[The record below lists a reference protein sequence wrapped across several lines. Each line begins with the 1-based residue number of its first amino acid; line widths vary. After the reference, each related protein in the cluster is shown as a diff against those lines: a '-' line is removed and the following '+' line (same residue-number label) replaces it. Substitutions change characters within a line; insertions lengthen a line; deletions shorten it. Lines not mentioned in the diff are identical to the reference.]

1 MYFPFN
7 FQSVSLLLL
16 CLQIATAAKV
26 STISLYEE
34 ATPGSKDI
42 NFLSFDKQWTNKVI
56 SRWQYEPTV
65 GENPHGRYQ
74 LKPKCKTELF
84 VLSAI
89 NITYAE
95 ELLKSRNPL
104 KWHNVEYPHKY
115 RYRWYGFTVSK
126 SRRGTVRR
134 TELIMMGQ
142 EPIYGLSTE
151 AYDGPDITAQ
161 NFASELKNE
170 YKDDPYE
177 DYFTVTSKNNAG
189 NQPDTKQSNQ
199 GNATAEEV
207 SETAGGTSCML
218 NPSDQDLGFYD
229 IDNLPG
235 VLHICIVI
243 PSLMVSGSPHANL
256 CPIPVDTPSR
266 TLYPIGIIAPPV
278 SLMSSEPSGSQ
289 GATSPATVD
298 QSKSRR
304 VAATPSCHL
313 CRKRKVKCD
322 RGYPCLSCQRA
333 GAECIYSPPSRLPRG
348 RQGGRRR
355 KDSELLQRI
364 AKLETLVK
372 DLEGDEPTEK
382 ASSSKP
388 QNTNHKSSARL
399 SVSSSDSPPLHPP
412 IDHITSQ
419 TAPPK
424 GDTGAPFWIALSDE
438 INGLRYLLGNQSLD
452 DSDDDEDAEAEH
464 ETISS
469 DSLSHTHSEE
479 SAWVLCGPEG
489 LVVTEGALQYPPRAQ
504 VIELCE
510 VYLTNAH
517 PVYNILHG
525 PSLKRFL
532 RGESLTLDCSPGI
545 KGLDALKF
553 AVFHIA
559 AASLT
564 DTECMQ
570 RIGAP
575 RPQLLAN
582 FRRCIEVALVR
593 ADFMNTVDLSTLQA
607 LVLFIRKS
615 LELTSIAKGS
625 TRSYDQSRFSWT
637 LAGIAVRIG
646 HALGLH
652 DNGCYAGFPLFQA
665 EMRRRL
671 WWNLSVVDVSLAMD
685 RGSEPVIFR
694 GSFNTQL
701 PLHINDEDIWLGGP
715 EIVPERKEFTDM
727 TFSLISQELC
737 QTYRSIMFV
746 QPSDPSEPDVKPE
759 RTWEGRKELVRNAQQ
774 RLEQR
779 YLQYCDT
786 SKPLEWTTKL
796 VANVVMAIL
805 WLGIYRPL
813 VQETIVVPPTDRPNV
828 LVLSVEILEKHAV
841 FATSPVTQQIKW
853 LTANYVQWHTLAIT
867 LAELCVQTE
876 GPLVERAWKIVDRYF
891 DWVARD
897 IADSIRGMR
906 WQPIR
911 KLMIKARKARQQAR
925 EPPQT
930 PAVQATPTPSSF
942 DFNQLG
948 PLPSS
953 PPEAEMENFQIPVT
967 PAYTQRMDDAPQLP
981 TTVTLPQDAFNWD
994 PWLLANTETSIPYN
1008 AVAAWRNWENF
1019 IGDVQGE
1026 NMMPGFEYGMP
1037 QGYNPEPYQ

>member
-126 SRRGTVRR
+126 SRRSTVRR

-235 VLHICIVI
+235 VLHSDGLWLPARQPLPNSCGYSF
-243 PSLMVSGSPHANL
+243 PYSVSYRYNSSAGLSHEFRTERKPGCDVPGH
-256 CPIPVDTPSR
+256 CRSEQISPSR
-266 TLYPIGIIAPPV
+266 
-278 SLMSSEPSGSQ
+278 
-289 GATSPATVD
+289 
-298 QSKSRR
+298 
-304 VAATPSCHL
+304 
-313 CRKRKVKCD
+313 
-322 RGYPCLSCQRA
+322 GYTELPLVQE
-333 GAECIYSPPSRLPRG
+333 AE
-348 RQGGRRR
+348 
-355 KDSELLQRI
+355 

-489 LVVTEGALQYPPRAQ
+489 LVVTEGAL
-504 VIELCE
+504 
-510 VYLTNAH
+510 H
-517 PVYNILHG
+517 
-525 PSLKRFL
+525 
-532 RGESLTLDCSPGI
+532 
-545 KGLDALKF
+545 
-553 AVFHIA
+553 
-559 AASLT
+559 
-564 DTECMQ
+564 
-570 RIGAP
+570 
-575 RPQLLAN
+575 
-582 FRRCIEVALVR
+582 
-593 ADFMNTVDLSTLQA
+593 
-607 LVLFIRKS
+607 
-615 LELTSIAKGS
+615 
-625 TRSYDQSRFSWT
+625 
-637 LAGIAVRIG
+637 IAVRIG